1 MKKIV
6 FSLIIVSTF
15 ISCKENTNETVK
27 TEDTVIVE
35 TPVIQDTIITESNT
49 ATIDSAVAKSQE
61 TAKVKFQRIDEVAK

>member
-35 TPVIQDTIITESNT
+35 TPKLNENLETLNDTLKN
-49 ATIDSAVAKSQE
+49 
-61 TAKVKFQRIDEVAK
+61 KVKGSVKVELQKEEDVQSLK